1 MKLKDNINIRRIGNE
16 DILISSNENNLEYT
30 RIIVLN
36 SSATYLLHETGK
48 CFFSAVLWAE
58 LLTNKYGISH
68 EQALAD
74 AEKLVAK
81 LKELNVID

>member
-1 MKLKDNINIRRIGNE
+1 M
-16 DILISSNENNLEYT
+16 
-30 RIIVLN
+30 
-36 SSATYLLHETGK
+36 
-48 CFFSAVLWAE
+48 FFSAVLWAE